1 MQWYMVPW
9 KKYAEFTGR
18 AGRAEYWT
26 FSLINIV
33 ILVVLLVIAA
43 VSASTSHDPFGPA
56 MVVYAA
62 FALAEL
68 IPALAVAVRRLHDT
82 NKSGWWLLIG
92 LIPIVG
98 GIVLLV
104 FFLLDGTQ
112 GPNQFGPGPYSLGPP
127 APYAGQGPY
136 SGPGSYTG
144 QGPYT
149 QA

>member
-9 KKYAEFTGR
+9 KKYAEFSGR

-33 ILVVLLVIAA
+33 ILLVLLVIAA

-68 IPALAVAVRRLHDT
+68 IPALAVSVRRLHDT
-82 NKSGWWLLIG
+82 NKSGWWILIG
-92 LIPIVG
+92 LVPFVG

-104 FFLLDGTQ
+104 FFLMEGTP
-112 GPNQFGPGPYSLGPP
+112 GPNQFGPGAYALAGPG
-127 APYAGQGPY
+127 PYA
-136 SGPGSYTG
+136 GPGSYTG